1 MCVLI
6 LLVSYSAMAGE
17 WVPREDQGKAAS
29 ELGTVYKGMP
39 REYLE
44 NAGFTEYLLID
55 QKKEGD
61 TEYLTFSD
69 WTTPAA
75 GDTIT
80 FVIKDGKVKDWVR
93 NAKRA
98 ESDREI

>member
-1 MCVLI
+1 
-6 LLVSYSAMAGE
+6 
-17 WVPREDQGKAAS
+17 
-29 ELGTVYKGMP
+29 MP

-69 WTTPAA
+69 WTTPAV

-80 FVIKDGKVKDWVR
+80 FVIKDGKVKEWERHPKKLPELD
-93 NAKRA
+93 
-98 ESDREI
+98 I